1 MQRKFLFEEGEI
13 YHLYNR
19 GVNKQSIFLDDHDR
33 FRLLILLYCCNG
45 TKEVRLGNH
54 KSLSLGEYFLI
65 DRGEPLVEILAYC
78 LMPNHFHFLVKEITE
93 GGISLFMQ
101 KALTGYGMYYNT
113 KHSRTGPLF
122 EGRFKAQHVD
132 DDEYLEYVLAYIHLN
147 PVKIKDEESWSG
159 KKIADPVLA
168 EKFLDRYRFSSY
180 LNFLGKSR
188 VEDPILN
195 LSDIPEDIISE
206 QKNVS
211 ELIKIWSAEI
221 LED

>member
-1 MQRKFLFEEGEI
+1 MQRKFSFEEGEM

-19 GVNKQSIFLDDHDR
+19 GANKQPIFVNDHDR

-45 TKEVRLGNH
+45 TKEFHISNH
-54 KSLSLGEYFLI
+54 KSLSLEEYFLI
-65 DRGEPLVEILAYC
+65 DRGEPIVEILAYC
-78 LMPNHFHFLVKEITE
+78 LMPNHFHLLVKEITK

-101 KALTGYGMYYNT
+101 KVLTGYGMYYNA

-132 DDEYLEYVLAYIHLN
+132 SDEYLEYLLAYIHLN
-147 PVKIKDEESWSG
+147 PIKTKDEESWSG
-159 KKIADPVLA
+159 KKIVDPVLA
-168 EKFLDRYRFSSY
+168 KEFLSNYRFSSY
-180 LNFLGKSR
+180 PNFLGKSR

-195 LSDIPEDIISE
+195 LSDLPQDIVSE